1 MVTLKIELNDKNHLL
16 SIRQTL
22 NTNQMQPT
30 IDTAGLKQNLGE
42 KYSALVIDNPKDSVE
57 HYINLKLQTFAELL
71 ADARLRQVTE
81 HKLDGFLAMTHRQ
94 RLIVSVNDMHKRMMK
109 IPAEYEPL
117 VPRRTKKDLDRDII
131 TSPRAVIRMLLIYG
145 VPYTLLV
152 LVIGML
158 LGKGLA

>member
-1 MVTLKIELNDKNHLL
+1 M
-16 SIRQTL
+16 
-22 NTNQMQPT
+22 
-30 IDTAGLKQNLGE
+30 
-42 KYSALVIDNPKDSVE
+42 
-57 HYINLKLQTFAELL
+57 LQTFAERL
-71 ADARLRQVTE
+71 ADTRLRQVTE

-117 VPRRTKKDLDRDII
+117 VTRRTKKDLDRDII
-131 TSPRAVIRMLLIYG
+131 TSPRTVIRILLIYG
-145 VPYTLLV
+145 IPYTLLV